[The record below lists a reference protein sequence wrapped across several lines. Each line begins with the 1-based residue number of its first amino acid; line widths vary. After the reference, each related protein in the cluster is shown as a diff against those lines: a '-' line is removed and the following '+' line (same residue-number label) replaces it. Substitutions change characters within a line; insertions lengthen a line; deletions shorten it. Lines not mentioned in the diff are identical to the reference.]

1 MCCAGHPSLLFS
13 SLLQLTGLLHSE
25 PVSMLTAGHEH
36 WDGSRREQG
45 LHLRTRCYIWGFS
58 FVMAYE
64 GVECMSHLFIRMLL
78 RPF

>member
-1 MCCAGHPSLLFS
+1 MLCGSSEFAFLLSLLR
-13 SLLQLTGLLHSE
+13 LTGLLHSE

-45 LHLRTRCYIWGFS
+45 LHLRKQCYIWGFS

-64 GVECMSHLFIRMLL
+64 GVKCMSHLFIRMLL
-78 RPF
+78 RPS

>member
-1 MCCAGHPSLLFS
+1 MLCESSEFAFLL

-45 LHLRTRCYIWGFS
+45 LHLRKRS
-58 FVMAYE
+58 
-64 GVECMSHLFIRMLL
+64 
-78 RPF
+78 